1 MLGERNTKDLLNI
14 KIKELLS
21 IEDIYEYIIAACR
34 QIQGR
39 MIFWS
44 KPGQDVPE
52 DVRNDEMRDLISSR
66 GLFVRDHT
74 HSGYGEEGKNPGEVD
89 MMIMKPQG
97 DLQIEMTLV
106 EAMNLS
112 GVTTDII
119 SKHLNKLVVGYNSSG
134 LQNLF
139 LVSYVE
145 LERGKFSSFWNRY
158 KKKVV
163 TLNGKGFRIDDKVE
177 PIVNEEL
184 SWLKSIKVGY
194 DYNNQKFSVY
204 HICARVAE

>member
-1 MLGERNTKDLLNI
+1 
-14 KIKELLS
+14 
-21 IEDIYEYIIAACR
+21 
-34 QIQGR
+34 
-39 MIFWS
+39 
-44 KPGQDVPE
+44 
-52 DVRNDEMRDLISSR
+52 
-66 GLFVRDHT
+66 
-74 HSGYGEEGKNPGEVD
+74 
-89 MMIMKPQG
+89 
-97 DLQIEMTLV
+97 MTLV

-158 KKKVV
+158 KKK
-163 TLNGKGFRIDDKVE
+163 TMELNGDGFRINNKVK
-177 PIVNEEL
+177 PTINEEL
-184 SWLKSIKVGY
+184 RWLKSIKVTY
-194 DYNNQKFSVY
+194 EYKDQTFCVY

>member
-1 MLGERNTKDLLNI
+1 
-14 KIKELLS
+14 
-21 IEDIYEYIIAACR
+21 
-34 QIQGR
+34 
-39 MIFWS
+39 
-44 KPGQDVPE
+44 
-52 DVRNDEMRDLISSR
+52 
-66 GLFVRDHT
+66 
-74 HSGYGEEGKNPGEVD
+74 
-89 MMIMKPQG
+89 MIMKPQG

-112 GVTTDII
+112 GVTTDTI